1 MLGLVW
7 EITERITTTTTTTV
21 NCFYS
26 PRWSGFEMDLVVA
39 QLQHSGAVSNPRVY
53 SITVLYYLHSSSAFL
68 FWFHPIKT
76 DSFAGTKRD
85 GTQPTHTPWPP
96 QLCAVFIT
104 PGDNTCCQECRTR
117 SRNRKHQTGRTNE
130 RNKICQT
137 RGAWDCVSGWWL
149 ACWLTGLD
157 WTGDW
162 DKDNEMKILANDCH
176 RAPSR

>member
-26 PRWSGFEMDLVVA
+26 PSWSGFEMDLVVA

-85 GTQPTHTPWPP
+85 GTQPTHTSDP
-96 QLCAVFIT
+96 
-104 PGDNTCCQECRTR
+104 R
-117 SRNRKHQTGRTNE
+117 SYVQYLLRLVIIHVARNVGRGPEIGNIRRGGRTNATKFAKRGE
-130 RNKICQT
+130 REI
-137 RGAWDCVSGWWL
+137 VSAGGGWLVGW
-149 ACWLTGLD
+149 LD
-157 WTGDW
+157 WIGLET
-162 DKDNEMKILANDCH
+162 EIRIMKWKY
-176 RAPSR
+176 